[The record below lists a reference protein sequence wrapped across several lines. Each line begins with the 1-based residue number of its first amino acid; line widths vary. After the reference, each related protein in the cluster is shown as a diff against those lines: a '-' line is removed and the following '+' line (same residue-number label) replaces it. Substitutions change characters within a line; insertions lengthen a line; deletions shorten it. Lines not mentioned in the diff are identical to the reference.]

1 MSATTGTSAFAGCAE
16 GAAARPSATARPLGP
31 LSIVS
36 VTAWSVADPALSGSV
51 QAAFGLTL
59 PSAGRWTQAGDLA
72 ALWVG
77 PGHWWLQRERASALF
92 AELAPVA
99 AGHAALI
106 DISDARAVLRIGG
119 PAAPTILASLLPIDL
134 HPRAFQPGH
143 IANTVAAHIGVQI
156 RQLDDAP
163 TYDLSCLRS
172 YAGSLWRSVALAGA
186 GRIRL
191 G

>member
-1 MSATTGTSAFAGCAE
+1 MERNIGPIMSATTGTSAFAGCAE

-77 PGHWWLQRERASALF
+77 PGHWWL
-92 AELAPVA
+92 A

>member
-1 MSATTGTSAFAGCAE
+1 MTPGLSAFAGCAPISPVHS
-16 GAAARPSATARPLGP
+16 GATARPLEP
-31 LSIVS
+31 LSV
-36 VTAWSVADPALSGSV
+36 VALTAWKGAETTLADALRV
-51 QAAFGLTL
+51 AFGLSL
-59 PSAGRWTQAGDLA
+59 PAAGRWTEAADIA

-92 AELAPVA
+92 AELEPVVG
-99 AGHAALI
+99 GHAALI
-106 DISDARAVLRIGG
+106 DISDARAVLRVSGA
-119 PAAPTILASLLPIDL
+119 AAPTILASLLPIDL
-134 HPRAFQPGH
+134 HPRAFRPGQV
-143 IANTVAAHIGVQI
+143 ASTVAAHIGVQI

-172 YAGSLWRSVALAGA
+172 FAGSLWRSVELAGA

>member
-1 MSATTGTSAFAGCAE
+1 
-16 GAAARPSATARPLGP
+16 LGP

-36 VTAWSVADPALSGSV
+36 VTAWSGADPALSGSV

-59 PSAGRWTQAGDLA
+59 PQAGRWTQAGDIA

-92 AELAPVA
+92 AELEPVVG
-99 AGHAALI
+99 GHAALI
-106 DISDARAVLRIGG
+106 DISDARAVLRVSGA
-119 PAAPTILASLLPIDL
+119 AAPTILASLLPIDL
-134 HPRAFQPGH
+134 HPRAFRPGQV
-143 IANTVAAHIGVQI
+143 ASTVAAHIGVQI

-172 YAGSLWRSVALAGA
+172 FAGSLWRSVELAGA